1 MKHYNVIL
9 SDVDGESVV
18 AENLSLAQ
26 AKKHLRQVR
35 YYPEYKR
42 TEECLDISEDGMSGC
57 GRDETGNFYYNIKT
71 A

>member
-18 AENLSLAQ
+18 AQNLSLAQ
-26 AKKHLRQVR
+26 AKKHLQQVR

-42 TEECLDISEDGMSGC
+42 SEESLDISEDGMTGY
-57 GRDETGNFYYNIKT
+57 GRDETGNFSYNIKI